1 MWKPIWLAIGTLCM
15 YFSYVVYGWKVVMY
29 DFIFLNC
36 LLCLGDSE
44 FVCFRV
50 FGFEFFVGSDLC
62 SVVFYKCDSALHD
75 LGVYKKLGMQLA
87 SDNAVLWR
95 RDVTAKFR
103 R

>member
-1 MWKPIWLAIGTLCM
+1 
-15 YFSYVVYGWKVVMY
+15 MY

-36 LLCLGDSE
+36 LQCLGYSE
-44 FVCFRV
+44 FVRFRV
-50 FGFEFFVGSDLC
+50 FGFVFYVGSDLC
-62 SVVFYKCDSALHD
+62 SGLCYRYGLICIR
-75 LGVYKKLGMQLA
+75 YKKLGMQLA

>member
-1 MWKPIWLAIGTLCM
+1 
-15 YFSYVVYGWKVVMY
+15 MY

-36 LLCLGDSE
+36 LQCLGYSE

-50 FGFEFFVGSDLC
+50 FGFVFYVGSDLC
-62 SVVFYKCDSALHD
+62 RDFCYKCDSALHT
-75 LGVYKKLGMQLA
+75 LGDYKKLGMQLA

-95 RDVTAKFR
+95 RDVTARFR